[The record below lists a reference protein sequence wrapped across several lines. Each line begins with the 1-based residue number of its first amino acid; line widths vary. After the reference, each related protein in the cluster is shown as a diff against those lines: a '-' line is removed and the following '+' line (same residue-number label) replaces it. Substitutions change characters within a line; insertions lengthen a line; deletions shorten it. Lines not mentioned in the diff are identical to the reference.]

1 MKGNDRLP
9 FKGWQQLAMEPPAY
23 LVQLLGS
30 FYMDSLLFG
39 VGEAMERDRNRV
51 CFAFL
56 PPIRF
61 ILHFL

>member
-39 VGEAMERDRNRV
+39 AGEAMERDRNR
-51 CFAFL
+51 AG
-56 PPIRF
+56 
-61 ILHFL
+61 